1 MITGFGS
8 QYEDIKDNPETF
20 LKTKCNDNQGFLE
33 GTLKYKQKK
42 QHPVERVLNR
52 AFTQVLFSGKS
63 SIDIADVFLSIM
75 SEKKSWA
82 YYFVYKAEIEKDKFK
97 NTSQESGE
105 VEEEDVDP
113 NNCLQ
118 QSTESIHNPT

>member
-1 MITGFGS
+1 M
-8 QYEDIKDNPETF
+8 
-20 LKTKCNDNQGFLE
+20 
-33 GTLKYKQKK
+33 
-42 QHPVERVLNR
+42 LNR
-52 AFTQVLFSGKS
+52 ASPFQVLFSGKS

-97 NTSQESGE
+97 NTFHSEISE

-113 NNCLQ
+113 NNCP